1 MSVAVTHDYSK
12 TAFDDALQHHFT
24 ALLSFA
30 CQSNFSGENL
40 VFLHLVR
47 EWKAAWMTNRHDFP
61 NQTTKTCKK
70 CLQRQLFNVGVEMF
84 YDFIDP
90 ETARF
95 ALNLD
100 HSLFTSLRSIFKPAV
115 IAMRIPRNRNI
126 IAPFSDI
133 DFESNEVNYAST
145 TFLSSFSRYFH
156 VEWACSPSIR
166 GDEVHCTKEM
176 VITNKSM
183 LELKTSVP
191 TDIKILESFG
201 PSVFDDVANSV
212 YLTVFRDT
220 FPKFVN
226 SCVRGHPSA
235 PAVHCPHLA
244 KVKDIFSIL
253 SHPRKKPIQGG
264 SPLLESLLE

>member
-1 MSVAVTHDYSK
+1 MSGAVRVHDYSK

-24 ALLSFA
+24 TLLSFA
-30 CQSNFSGENL
+30 CHSNFSGENL

-47 EWKAAWMTNRHDFP
+47 EWKAAWMTNRNDFP
-61 NQTTKTCKK
+61 NQTIAKTCQK
-70 CLQRQLFNVGVEMF
+70 CLRRQLFNVGVEMF

-115 IAMRIPRNRNI
+115 IAMRISENRNI
-126 IAPFSDI
+126 IAPFNAI

-166 GDEVHCTKEM
+166 GCEVHCTREM
-176 VITNKSM
+176 VITDKSM

-201 PSVFDDVANSV
+201 PNVFDDVANSV
-212 YLTVFRDT
+212 YFIVFRDT

-235 PAVHCPHLA
+235 PAVRCPHLA
-244 KVKDIFSIL
+244 KVKDIFSLL
-253 SHPRKKPIQGG
+253 SHSRKKPIQG
-264 SPLLESLLE
+264 LESLLE